1 MLSTPDGIPGRCV
14 PCTICQPL
22 IDCRKAHTRAEIAIV
37 VPYANCCWRAWLPGA
52 WSMDENTQISLLYAL
67 CSRDVDVHVI
77 QQASAHLLNDCNH
90 AANDAGA
97 FACRLWLA
105 ELKGV
110 CGDPANMGES
120 G

>member
-1 MLSTPDGIPGRCV
+1 MQC
-14 PCTICQPL
+14 
-22 IDCRKAHTRAEIAIV
+22 H
-37 VPYANCCWRAWLPGA
+37 
-52 WSMDENTQISLLYAL
+52 
-67 CSRDVDVHVI
+67 VDVHVI